1 MRACARTHTRSV
13 AGRKQTAMFAT
24 LKTRGLLSQ
33 TYAGPQLPE
42 LCRASPSESLVGE
55 ALVRHRKKGLWN
67 QESAINVTVA
77 GFIHGHASPQPATRQ
92 YTVCMG
98 CKARK

>member
-24 LKTRGLLSQ
+24 LKTCGLLSQ
-33 TYAGPQLPE
+33 TDAGPQLPE

>member
-98 CKARK
+98 CNARK